1 LKALVLGGNGF
12 IGRHL
17 SALLSDQHHEVIV
30 GDVTRPPQDCDER
43 LRFLAV
49 DICDVSAVS
58 AAVQAADIVFH
69 SAGVLGTAELFT
81 AIDRAIAVNI
91 GGTATVLQVCRDFSR
106 PLVYVTLSNDW
117 LNPYSITK
125 QTAARFCEMFRE
137 RYGLPVATVVAFNS
151 YGEGQKT
158 CEIDPASPRKLVP
171 SLIVRALR
179 GELLEIFGDGEQQV
193 DLIYAGDVASLLASV
208 AGRSGVFQVGTGK
221 GMSVNEVVA
230 KVLKMTASNS
240 GVVHLPVRPGEPAR
254 SVSVADDIR
263 SSLATGWRPRVT
275 LDDGLARTIEYY
287 RQVLSH

>member
-81 AIDRAIAVNI
+81 AIDSAIAVNI

-151 YGEGQKT
+151 YGEGQNT

-230 KVLKMTASNS
+230 KVLMMTASNS